1 VVITGYVT
9 IVECRRVRFANVT
22 IVECRRVRFAKEI
35 CRVRE
40 IRNTYKILLGIIYIK
55 LVTI

>member
-1 VVITGYVT
+1 VVITGY
-9 IVECRRVRFANVT
+9 VT